1 VSTDWAVIGHDWAVK
16 RLQAALA
23 RNALAQSHLFVGAQ
37 SIGKTTLA
45 LALAGAVLERGA
57 RDVPRVRKL
66 VRELRHPDLNLLR
79 AEGESIKVEQVRG
92 MLHVLSLA
100 PVESEY
106 RVVIID
112 RADLMT
118 DAGKNAILK
127 TLEEPNPRV
136 IMVLTAPSVES
147 VLPTISSRCA
157 ITILR
162 AAAQPAIRAALE
174 ARGIAPALA
183 EVLARAS
190 RGRVGHALAA
200 AGQDVADEQSTV
212 EFARL
217 LGTTRTER
225 FAFAEKL
232 AKQREGIDTVLE
244 SWMRFS
250 RDALATCATEPA
262 VAFRHMQAI
271 ARARRRLDRNVN
283 PRLTLDVMMLELGHA

>member
-1 VSTDWAVIGHDWAVK
+1 VSSDWAVIGHDWAVK

-45 LALAGAVLERGA
+45 LALAGAALERGA

-66 VRELRHPDLNLLR
+66 VREMRHPDLNLIR
-79 AEGESIKVEQVRG
+79 AEGDSIKVEQVRE
-92 MLHVLSLA
+92 MLHSLSLA
-100 PVESEY
+100 PVESEF

-136 IMVLTAPSVES
+136 ILVLTAPSVES

-157 ITILR
+157 ITTLR
-162 AAAQPAIRAALE
+162 AAPHPAIRAALE
-174 ARGIAPALA
+174 ARGIAPAQA

-190 RGRVGHALAA
+190 RGRVGHALTAA
-200 AGQDVADEQSTV
+200 AGLDEAGEQRTG
-212 EFARL
+212 EFAQL
-217 LGTTRTER
+217 LGATRTER

-232 AKQREGIDTVLE
+232 AKQRDGIDTVLE
-244 SWMRFS
+244 SWMRYS
-250 RDALATCATEPA
+250 RDALAARTTEPA
-262 VAFRHMQAI
+262 VAFRHLQAI

-283 PRLTLDVMMLELGHA
+283 PRLTLDVMMLEL